1 MPVHTGANVSAV
13 LTLGPAGECRFDV
26 LALGEV
32 MLRFDP
38 GEGRVRTARSFQV
51 SEGGGEYNVARA
63 LRRCFGQ
70 RSALVTAIGDNE
82 VGRLLEDLLL
92 QGGVNLD
99 HVVWMDADDVGREH
113 RTPLNFTERG
123 FGVRNPRGVYD
134 RANSATASLRPD
146 DVDWDRLFGELG
158 VRWLHTGGIFA
169 GLSDS
174 TFETARIAIATARRY
189 GTVVSYDINY
199 RPSLW
204 KAAGGVEAAQRRTN
218 QLLENVD
225 VLLGVDTA
233 DFGETLDGLVTE
245 HPGLAVVATTRRTV
259 HSASIHDWS
268 GVAWSSTEGTLEGT
282 RHDGLAILDRV
293 GGGDGFASGLIY
305 GLLDGRSLA
314 DALELGI
321 AHGALVMTTPGD
333 TSSVDLADVERFAS
347 GGDASVHR

>member
-1 MPVHTGANVSAV
+1 MNQLVTIR
-13 LTLGPAGECRFDV
+13 PAEQCRFDV

-32 MLRFDP
+32 MLRLDP
-38 GEGRVRTARSFQV
+38 GEGRIRTARSLRV

-63 LRRCFGQ
+63 LRRCFGR

-99 HVVWMDADDVGREH
+99 HVVWRAADDVGREH

-134 RANSATASLRPD
+134 RANSAAATLGPD
-146 DVDWDRLFGELG
+146 DIDWDHLFGGLG
-158 VRWLHTGGIFA
+158 VRWFHTGGIFA
-169 GLSDS
+169 GLSES
-174 TFETARIAIATARRY
+174 TFELTGAAMRAARRY

-204 KAAGGVEAAQRRTN
+204 RAAGGADAQRRMTSE
-218 QLLENVD
+218 LLGDVD
-225 VLLGVDTA
+225 VLFGIEAATFDDTVERLA
-233 DFGETLDGLVTE
+233 AEL
-245 HPGLAVVATTRRTV
+245 PGLSVVAATRRV
-259 HSASIHDWS
+259 ARSASLNDWG
-268 GVAWSSTEGTLEGT
+268 GVGWSRSDGIVGGTDYPGLE
-282 RHDGLAILDRV
+282 ILDRV
-293 GGGDGFASGLIY
+293 GGGDGFASGLIH

-314 DALELGI
+314 DSLELGI

-333 TSSVDLADVERFAS
+333 TSSVDVADVERLAS
-347 GGDASVHR
+347 GGDASAVR